1 MASSVLAVGDPSRE
15 STRRALVWCLACSV
29 LFTAFAFWTTQDKPL
44 RAHSPWQD
52 DPYDVVV
59 SFTQLVVPVLAGAI
73 AMRALHC
80 RRNLPLPA
88 VRVRDLLRGARV
100 VTGAIVMTVAVDW
113 VAVVLGV
120 NGHAWGGPGRALI
133 AALAVVT
140 AAALASVAALW
151 AAERR
156 ARVWRRYRPSTQ
168 DPDWVEDLLAAV
180 VEQLGRWGLAWRGA
194 TQAVA
199 WVQRV
204 VIDGRHGM
212 RRHRV
217 VAALAAAIGV
227 GLALALAE
235 AAGEGVSADPLVVI
249 THGALLVTIGA
260 SGLFAVLVAVG
271 SYLRL
276 VRSATVLPA
285 TVGGRGW
292 QPALLWA
299 GFAAAGSVPFSV
311 AFRDQLGALAGY
323 PITGNGRAAVLI
335 AICSTAAA
343 VTSLVIRAAAGRRR
357 S

>member
-15 STRRALVWCLACSV
+15 STRRALVCCLACSA

-59 SFTQLVVPVLAGAI
+59 SFTQLVVPMLAAAI
-73 AMRALHC
+73 AMRALRC

-100 VTGAIVMTVAVDW
+100 VTGAIIMTVAVDW
-113 VAVVLGV
+113 VAVALGV

-133 AALAVVT
+133 AALTVVT
-140 AAALASVAALW
+140 AAALASAAAIW

-156 ARVWRRYRPSTQ
+156 ARVWRRYQPSAQ
-168 DPDWVEDLLAAV
+168 DPDWVEDLLAVV
-180 VEQLGRWGLAWRGA
+180 VEQLEWCGVAWRGA

-199 WVQRV
+199 WVQGV
-204 VIDGRHGM
+204 VLDGRHGL

-235 AAGEGVSADPLVVI
+235 AAGEGVSADPVVAV
-249 THGALLVTIGA
+249 TDGALLVTIGA
-260 SGLFAVLVAVG
+260 SGLFAVLLSVG

-276 VRSATVLPA
+276 VRSATVLAA
-285 TVGGRGW
+285 TARSRRC

-323 PITGNGRAAVLI
+323 SIAGNGRAAVLI
-335 AICSTAAA
+335 ATCATVAA
-343 VTSLVIRAAAGRRR
+343 VTGLVFRAATGWRR